1 MFFNS
6 LPPEIHLRI
15 MDFLD
20 SLSYIRFTQTNH
32 YFRSLRRHN
41 HLARC
46 LLELETESPQN
57 FILEGVLPC
66 YGCLNVVRS
75 GDLAMVWS
83 RILYGNT
90 RNRCYKIRPHNC
102 PPLAVGGPKA
112 HARRCKACDEAEG
125 SQFSIHAYSL
135 VESLTPIGKNHSW

>member
-1 MFFNS
+1 MPFSS

-32 YFRSLRRHN
+32 YLRLLRRHS
-41 HLARC
+41 HFAKC
-46 LLELETESPQN
+46 LLKLETESPQN

-66 YGCLNVVRS
+66 YGCLDVVRL

-90 RNRCYKIRPHNC
+90 RNRCYKIPPHNC
-102 PPLAVGGPKA
+102 PPFAVGGPKA
-112 HARRCKACDEAEG
+112 HERRCKACDEAEG
-125 SQFSIHAYSL
+125 SLFSIHAYSL
-135 VESLTPIGKNHSW
+135 VGILTPS